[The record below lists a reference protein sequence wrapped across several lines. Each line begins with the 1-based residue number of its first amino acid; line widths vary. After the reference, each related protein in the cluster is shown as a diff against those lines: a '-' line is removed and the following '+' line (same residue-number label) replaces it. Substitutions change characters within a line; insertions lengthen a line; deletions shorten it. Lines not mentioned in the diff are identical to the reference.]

1 MGIEKSMKPSCDC
14 SENPE
19 DVSASL
25 DLVLPEGEPVRRL
38 PPQVSMAEM
47 SKRCEELRAMFPDG
61 LPRPEERWAAKT
73 DVPFR
78 LK

>member
-1 MGIEKSMKPSCDC
+1 MKTVGVDMGLASGRTAKDL
-14 SENPE
+14 
-19 DVSASL
+19 SL
-25 DLVLPEGEPVRRL
+25 DLVFPEGEPVRRL
-38 PPQVSMAEM
+38 PPQVSLAEM
-47 SKRCEELRAMFPDG
+47 SKRCEELRVMFPDG

>member
-1 MGIEKSMKPSCDC
+1 MKPVGADMSLASGRTAKDL
-14 SENPE
+14 
-19 DVSASL
+19 SL
-25 DLVLPEGEPVRRL
+25 DLVVPEGEPVRRF
-38 PPQVSMAEM
+38 PPQVSLADM